1 MVVARMMRR
10 MKMLVKVLL
19 VASSLVL
26 VGCAFTESSVEEV
39 GGQFQEGL
47 QGRGRIVPD
56 DPTSDSFGP
65 LYR

>member
-1 MVVARMMRR
+1 MMRR
-10 MKMLVKVLL
+10 MKTLIALFL
-19 VASSLVL
+19 SAFFLGL
-26 VGCAFTESSVEEV
+26 GGCAFTESSVEDV

-56 DPTSDSFGP
+56 NPTSDSFGP